1 MNASQMRILQSIVDN
16 PEDSISISN
25 LAEQHNLTRRS
36 VRRIVDSLEEKG
48 LVHLSRSRISQSD
61 TMKSSVISKLLRTL
75 DISKLLLDSGEQIFQ
90 LLIEPTT
97 LEELEKSTGLS
108 TPTLYRTLN
117 RMMETGVIILKDKK
131 YAIDNRQQDAYM
143 LARIMNEEYL
153 SKVKRDTKNEEM
165 MFHQGNVIIKKVP
178 KGQGA
183 SGSRTSFSIFPS
195 FGMQLYSEA
204 DYYILPPQDVTIE
217 DTLVHALLVS
227 KNKLERTHC
236 AVFYALNRE
245 RLDLTILR
253 KNAEEFKIA
262 QLLLRLEAFVQ
273 GRTVPED
280 TFLPWSEFAERCR
293 LYEIDA
299 ARLRPPPAHPK
310 LFEEIGDT
318 LQNEIDVFLIGGEN
332 MRIKGIKQ
340 ATKDV
345 DIVVQ
350 DTGSYSKLLEA
361 LRKIGY
367 RPLAE
372 SEITPTDRRLRPSGI
387 LVRDGCPR
395 IDVFTKVICNK
406 LHLIKTMIRNSETSR
421 FGNLKL
427 HLLSNVDVF
436 LLKSVAGREADDVD
450 MLEILR
456 MTRNFDWNRVLQT
469 LYEEEKATGRH
480 FCFDLFDSIGFIR
493 EATDMKIPIYRNLLR
508 HTTDQAILQV
518 LQRNGWMSA
527 MDITSHIGQIRESE
541 VRNRLRALI
550 AQRKI
555 SKRRSAGRVMFRIKK
570 SAN

>member
-1 MNASQMRILQSIVDN
+1 MQILQSIVDN
-16 PEDSISISN
+16 LEDSISISN

-36 VRRIVDSLEEKG
+36 VRRIANSLEEKG
-48 LVHLSRSRISQSD
+48 LVHLSRSRISQSS
-61 TMKSSVISKLLRTL
+61 TMKSSLISKLSRTL
-75 DISKLLLDSGEQIFQ
+75 DISKLLIDSGEWIFQ
-90 LLIEPTT
+90 LLTEPRT

-117 RMMETGVIILKDKK
+117 RMMETGVITLKDKK
-131 YAIDNRQQDAYM
+131 YAIDTKQQDAYM

-183 SGSRTSFSIFPS
+183 SGSPTAFSIFPS
-195 FGMQLYSEA
+195 FGMQLYSEG
-204 DYYILPPQDVTIE
+204 DYYIFPPQGVTIE

-245 RLDLTILR
+245 RLDLAILR
-253 KNAEEFKIA
+253 KKAEEFKIA
-262 QLLLRLEAFVQ
+262 QLLLQLEAFVQ

-293 LYEIDA
+293 LYGIDA
-299 ARLRPPPAHPK
+299 AKLLPPPAHPK
-310 LFEEIGDT
+310 LFEEIGVA
-318 LQNEIDVFLIGGEN
+318 LQDQIDVFLIGGEN
-332 MRIKGIKQ
+332 MRIKKIKQ

-350 DTGSYSKLLEA
+350 DTRSYSKLLEA
-361 LRKIGY
+361 LSKIGY
-367 RPLAE
+367 RPLTK
-372 SEITPTDRRLRPSGI
+372 SETTPTDRRLRPSGI
-387 LVRDGCPR
+387 LVKDGYPR

-406 LHLIKTMIRNSETSR
+406 LHLIEIMITNSETSR
-421 FGNLKL
+421 FGKLRL
-427 HLLSNVDVF
+427 HLLSNEDVF

-456 MTRNFDWNRVLQT
+456 KTRNFDWNRMLRT
-469 LYEEEKATGRH
+469 LYEEEKVTGRH
-480 FCFDLFDSIGFIR
+480 FCFDLFDSIGFIQ
-493 EATDMKIPIYRNLLR
+493 ESTDMKIPIYRNLIS
-508 HTTDQAILQV
+508 HSTDQAILQV
-518 LQRNGWMSA
+518 LQRNGWMGA
-527 MDITSHIGQIRESE
+527 RDITSHISQIRESE

-550 AQRKI
+550 TQKKV
-555 SKRRSAGRVMFRIKK
+555 SKRRFAGRVIFRIKK
-570 SAN
+570 